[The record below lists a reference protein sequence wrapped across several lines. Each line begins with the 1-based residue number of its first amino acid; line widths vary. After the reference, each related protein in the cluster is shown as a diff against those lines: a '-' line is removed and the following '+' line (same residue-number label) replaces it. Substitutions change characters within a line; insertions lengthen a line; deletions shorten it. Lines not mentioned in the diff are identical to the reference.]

1 MPEYYDL
8 NEDSKEE
15 QIRYNEILKQFETKQ
30 KARLISVPTAIVD
43 VKSKLREM
51 GQPVTLYGEDHA
63 DRRERLKEVL
73 ARIEL
78 DKEYSARIATSTS
91 SSSSSVPGPTM
102 VTQED
107 FVASR
112 GSTQKEVFYSPAC
125 DALIVV
131 RKEVAIY
138 SFSKA
143 QERLLRIKTIR
154 ENDSLIIDDD
164 NFVHDLYM
172 NSKDLTLNSSQVGD
186 DRPLT
191 SIRYSSDGAL
201 IASGSLSGV
210 VKVWRSDSLSS
221 AGTFRTTLDRITSVA
236 WSSGTLF
243 AATSADGVCYI
254 HDYSKYTDPLDQP
267 SETSH
272 NDVEM
277 EVEGDGNTNNDED
290 GDFDQTSRR
299 RTTGRLPLKASAV
312 KLSGHIGLVSSCE
325 FHPSGKVVGTAGH
338 DCTWRLWDVERGSE
352 LLLQDGHT
360 KDLSAIA
367 FHPDGSLVMSADS
380 GGVALLWDIRSGQ
393 LIQTFQGHIKKISGL
408 SFSANG
414 FQAASSS
421 LDNTVKIWDL
431 RRKKCFYTL
440 PAHNNVIS
448 DVRYSHSGE
457 LLLSSSFDGTIKVW
471 SSRDFHVLRTLSG
484 LLTYS

>member
-15 QIRYNEILKQFETKQ
+15 QIKYNEILKQFETKQ
-30 KARLISVPTAIVD
+30 KARLISVPTAIAD

-78 DKEYSARIATSTS
+78 DKEHSARIATSTS

-131 RKEVAIY
+131 RKEVATY

-143 QERLLRIKTIR
+143 QERLLRIKTVR

-164 NFVHDLYM
+164 KFVHDLYM

-191 SIRYSSDGAL
+191 SIRYSSDGTL

-210 VKVWRSDSLSS
+210 VKVWHSDSLSS

-236 WSSGTLF
+236 WNSGTLL

-254 HDYSKYTDPLDQP
+254 HDYSKYNDPSDQP
-267 SETSH
+267 AETSD

-277 EVEGDGNTNNDED
+277 EVDGDGNTNTYGD
-290 GDFDQTSRR
+290 GNCDQASRLASSS
-299 RTTGRLPLKASAV
+299 TTGRLPLKASV
-312 KLSGHIGLVSSCE
+312 IKLSGHIGLVSSCE
-325 FHPSGKVVGTAGH
+325 FHPIGKFIGTAGH

-471 SSRDFHVLRTLSG
+471 SARDFHVLRTLSG
-484 LLTYS
+484 